1 MLHRIFV
8 TKTIPNNPVDK
19 VHHFVSREK
28 SFKSRLMGK
37 NRKILVR
44 GHHLILRQY
53 YEVTHCNH
61 CQNIIWGVSP
71 QGYFCT
77 DCLLNIHRACT
88 KVLEENCPGPAPQK
102 KVKEQH
108 NDNKIS
114 KFMEKIRP
122 THHFIQSKISFG
134 FFKFFEFFF

>member
-1 MLHRIFV
+1 
-8 TKTIPNNPVDK
+8 
-19 VHHFVSREK
+19 
-28 SFKSRLMGK
+28 MGK

-122 THHFIQSKISFG
+122 THHFIQSKI
-134 FFKFFEFFF
+134 FFLNFFLN